1 MIGIFTEGEGDGIKI
16 RLPFKIVSTLI
27 GRIVIDGNFCFNLVK
42 MVVLH
47 DVSLLGTS
55 GFCMKLIT

>member
-1 MIGIFTEGEGDGIKI
+1 MGLKSGFLLK
-16 RLPFKIVSTLI
+16 LFLLFI

-55 GFCMKLIT
+55 GFLYEIDYLI